1 MAEFSMEA
9 CLCSKRKESLNSKFQ
24 QLEGNSKIVSKDVTQ
39 SAVQNNSIS
48 FQIFQMQTCRV
59 IVSEVK
65 QYYLITAFSTGAHF
79 ELRVHLLP
87 NALI

>member
-1 MAEFSMEA
+1 MEA
-9 CLCSKRKESLNSKFQ
+9 CLYSKRKESLNSKFQ

-65 QYYLITAFSTGAHF
+65 QYYLITAYSV
-79 ELRVHLLP
+79 RVRILSYECTCCQMQCCD
-87 NALI
+87 